1 MINRL
6 IEWSL
11 RNRFLVV
18 CGVFFLVAF
27 GTRALYRTPVDAIPD
42 LSENQVIVF
51 ADWVGR
57 SPQEVE
63 DQVTYPLSVGLQGL
77 AGVKT
82 VRANSM
88 FGFTLLTIIFEER
101 VDNYFARTRV
111 LERLNLLAAQ
121 LPAGVVPQLG
131 PDATGLGWVYQY
143 YLHVD
148 PTHSH
153 AGAHTNSDS
162 AFRTPHSALQ
172 YDLGQLRALQDWF
185 IRYQLN
191 AVQGVAEV
199 ASIGGFVRQYQ
210 IEVSSL
216 KMRARKVTL
225 KDVMD
230 AVGASNLNVGG
241 KVIEENGMEFVV
253 RGLGL
258 VKSLADLEN
267 IVLMERGGV
276 PIYLKD
282 VATVQIGGDFRRGTL
297 DVDGR
302 EVVGGI
308 IVMRNGE
315 NALATIN
322 RVKEKI
328 RQIQPSL
335 PPGVT
340 IKSFYDRAE
349 LIERTIDTLK
359 HALAEE
365 ILLVTLAHIVFLWHF
380 RSILIVTVPLP
391 LSILVSFILMERFGI
406 SSNIMSLSGIA
417 IAIGVLVDA
426 GIVMTENVIRHCER
440 AEEEKVRKWESEKAR
455 AAAVAV
461 ADTLSL
467 SHPLTLSPA
476 PSPHLTAEETWNVV
490 LTSAQQVGR
499 PIFFA
504 MVIIILAFLPVFA
517 LSGQEGKLF
526 HPLAFTKTFA
536 MIGSTILAVTIV
548 PALCSFLVRGPFH
561 AEDRNWVMR
570 VLLAIYDPILDLA
583 LRWRK
588 TVMTGAAL
596 LLAFALLIAFGIP
609 RPAMLWLAKATAGQT
624 VETVRPPAPTADTR
638 LKSGANESSPH
649 AGHGSAAPASLN
661 TYPLNT
667 EHSARILADFTARH
681 PRFTKLFTGF
691 GKDFMPTLNE
701 GSLLFMPVLLPS
713 TSLTEVKRVMSWQ
726 DRVIRSL
733 PEVESVG
740 GKLGRSET
748 ATDPAPVEMIETTI
762 MLKPEWLPTNRTYLG
777 FIKIPTV
784 YRNPAWRPNS
794 TKETLIAELTE
805 KLANVPGYVPGFLQ
819 PIENRILMLSTG
831 IRAQLG
837 VKILGGSLDDL
848 QRKAFEVE
856 RVVREVPGAVGV
868 APSRVQGKP
877 YLEVEVNRVA
887 MARFGLR
894 AQDVLDAVE
903 TGLGGKVISTTYQAA
918 ERVDPR
924 ERTGIQVRLQR
935 DERDDLER
943 LGDVLVAAPGGK
955 HIPLGQLASIR
966 RATGPSEIA
975 SENGRLRVF
984 VQANVQD
991 RDLTGFVEDV
1001 KRRVEKE
1008 ILPTLPPGMT
1018 IEYSGEYENLVR
1030 AQQTL
1035 FYIFPATLLIIF
1047 LLLYMVYHSAKEA
1060 AHVILAVPFALTGG
1074 VFLQYL
1080 LGYNFSVSVW
1090 VGYIALF
1097 GTAIQ
1102 TGVVMVVYLEEMVA
1116 KKQSACAAA
1125 GQPFTRDDLVQA
1137 IKDGA
1142 RLRLRPKVMTV
1153 ATIVASLLP
1162 IMWSHRPG
1170 SEVMQPL
1177 ATPVIGGMVSSLL
1190 HILVV
1195 TPVIFAILRERELKR
1210 VPASVS

>member
-27 GTRALYRTPVDAIPD
+27 GTRALFRTPVDAIPD

-51 ADWVGR
+51 ADWAGR

-88 FGFTLLTIIFEER
+88 FGFSMLTIIFEEK

-121 LPAGVVPQLG
+121 LPTGVVPQLG

-148 PTHSH
+148 PQLARAPTHTTSE
-153 AGAHTNSDS
+153 
-162 AFRTPHSALQ
+162 SALG

-241 KVIEENGMEFVV
+241 KVIDENGMEFVV

-308 IVMRNGE
+308 VVMRNGE

-328 RQIQPSL
+328 RAIQPSL

-365 ILLVTLAHIVFLWHF
+365 ILLVTLAHIIFLWHF

-391 LSILVSFILMERFGI
+391 LSILVSFILMEKFGI

-440 AEEEKVRKWESEKAR
+440 AEEEKGRKCSVISVPSSV
-455 AAAVAV
+455 AAGAVNATS
-461 ADTLSL
+461 ATNASSSL
-467 SHPLTLSPA
+467 APTGGEGRGEGVNAASTPAAPAAPPIPLNTEHS
-476 PSPHLTAEETWNVV
+476 SRLTAEETWQVV

-536 MIGSTILAVTIV
+536 MIGSTLLAVTIV
-548 PALCSFLVRGPFH
+548 PVLCSFLVRGPFH
-561 AEDRNWVMR
+561 SEDRNWVMR
-570 VLLAIYDPILDLA
+570 VLLAIYDPLLDLA

-588 TVMTGAAL
+588 TVMAGAAV
-596 LLAFALLIAFGIP
+596 LLALALAMAFGAP
-609 RPAMLWLAKATAGQT
+609 RDWVQ
-624 VETVRPPAPTADTR
+624 R
-638 LKSGANESSPH
+638 LDK
-649 AGHGSAAPASLN
+649 AGHSK
-661 TYPLNT
+661 
-667 EHSARILADFTARH
+667 LAHA
-681 PRFTKLFTGF
+681 FTGF

-740 GKLGRSET
+740 GKLGRAET

-837 VKILGGSLDDL
+837 VKILGGTLDDL

-856 RVVREVPGAVGV
+856 RIVREVPGAVGV

-903 TGLGGKVISTTYQAA
+903 TGLGGKVMSTTYQAA
-918 ERVDPR
+918 ERMDPR

-943 LGDVLVAAPGGK
+943 LGDVLVATPSGK

-966 RATGPSEIA
+966 RTTGPSEIA

-984 VQANVQD
+984 VQANVSD
-991 RDLTGFVEDV
+991 RDLTSFVEDV
-1001 KRRVEKE
+1001 KSRVEKE
-1008 ILPTLPPGMT
+1008 IAPTLPPGMT

-1035 FYIFPATLLIIF
+1035 YYIFPATLLIIF

-1116 KKQSACAAA
+1116 KKQAECAAA
-1125 GQPFTRDDLVQA
+1125 GQPFTRDDLIQA

-1195 TPVIFAILRERELKR
+1195 TPVIFAMLRERELK
-1210 VPASVS
+1210 SN

>member
-1 MINRL
+1 M
-6 IEWSL
+6 
-11 RNRFLVV
+11 
-18 CGVFFLVAF
+18 
-27 GTRALYRTPVDAIPD
+27 
-42 LSENQVIVF
+42 
-51 ADWVGR
+51 
-57 SPQEVE
+57 
-63 DQVTYPLSVGLQGL
+63 
-77 AGVKT
+77 
-82 VRANSM
+82 
-88 FGFTLLTIIFEER
+88 
-101 VDNYFARTRV
+101 
-111 LERLNLLAAQ
+111 
-121 LPAGVVPQLG
+121 
-131 PDATGLGWVYQY
+131 
-143 YLHVD
+143 
-148 PTHSH
+148 
-153 AGAHTNSDS
+153 
-162 AFRTPHSALQ
+162 
-172 YDLGQLRALQDWF
+172 
-185 IRYQLN
+185 
-191 AVQGVAEV
+191 
-199 ASIGGFVRQYQ
+199 
-210 IEVSSL
+210 
-216 KMRARKVTL
+216 
-225 KDVMD
+225 
-230 AVGASNLNVGG
+230 
-241 KVIEENGMEFVV
+241 
-253 RGLGL
+253 
-258 VKSLADLEN
+258 SLA
-267 IVLMERGGV
+267 
-276 PIYLKD
+276 
-282 VATVQIGGDFRRGTL
+282 
-297 DVDGR
+297 
-302 EVVGGI
+302 
-308 IVMRNGE
+308 
-315 NALATIN
+315 
-322 RVKEKI
+322 
-328 RQIQPSL
+328 
-335 PPGVT
+335 
-340 IKSFYDRAE
+340 
-349 LIERTIDTLK
+349 
-359 HALAEE
+359 
-365 ILLVTLAHIVFLWHF
+365 
-380 RSILIVTVPLP
+380 
-391 LSILVSFILMERFGI
+391 
-406 SSNIMSLSGIA
+406 GIA

-440 AEEEKVRKWESEKAR
+440 AEEEKRQKVSSAGVISNQSASANATDASQTPATPPNTPSLITHHSSVR
-455 AAAVAV
+455 
-461 ADTLSL
+461 
-467 SHPLTLSPA
+467 
-476 PSPHLTAEETWNVV
+476 LTAEETLAVV

-561 AEDRNWVMR
+561 SEDRNWVMR
-570 VLLAIYDPILDLA
+570 VLLAIYDPVLDWA

-588 TVMTGAAL
+588 TVMASAAL
-596 LLAFALLIAFGIP
+596 LLTLALAMAFGAP
-609 RPAMLWLAKATAGQT
+609 REWVQQL
-624 VETVRPPAPTADTR
+624 E
-638 LKSGANESSPH
+638 KSGHPKLAH
-649 AGHGSAAPASLN
+649 A
-661 TYPLNT
+661 
-667 EHSARILADFTARH
+667 FM
-681 PRFTKLFTGF
+681 GF

-726 DRVIRSL
+726 DRVIREL

-784 YRNPAWRPNS
+784 YRNPAWRPGS

-877 YLEVEVNRVA
+877 YLEVEVNRIA

-918 ERVDPR
+918 ERMDPR

-943 LGDVLVAAPGGK
+943 LGDVLVATPSGK
-955 HIPLGQLASIR
+955 HIPLGQLATIR

-991 RDLTGFVEDV
+991 RDLTSFVEDV
-1001 KRRVEKE
+1001 KQRVKKE
-1008 ILPTLPPGMT
+1008 IEPTLPPGMT

-1116 KKQSACAAA
+1116 KKQAERAAA
-1125 GQPFTRDDLVQA
+1125 GQPFTRDDLLQA

-1195 TPVIFAILRERELKR
+1195 TPVIFAMLRGREMKT
-1210 VPASVS
+1210 ASSK

>member
-1 MINRL
+1 
-6 IEWSL
+6 
-11 RNRFLVV
+11 
-18 CGVFFLVAF
+18 
-27 GTRALYRTPVDAIPD
+27 
-42 LSENQVIVF
+42 
-51 ADWVGR
+51 
-57 SPQEVE
+57 
-63 DQVTYPLSVGLQGL
+63 
-77 AGVKT
+77 
-82 VRANSM
+82 
-88 FGFTLLTIIFEER
+88 
-101 VDNYFARTRV
+101 
-111 LERLNLLAAQ
+111 
-121 LPAGVVPQLG
+121 
-131 PDATGLGWVYQY
+131 
-143 YLHVD
+143 
-148 PTHSH
+148 
-153 AGAHTNSDS
+153 
-162 AFRTPHSALQ
+162 
-172 YDLGQLRALQDWF
+172 
-185 IRYQLN
+185 
-191 AVQGVAEV
+191 
-199 ASIGGFVRQYQ
+199 
-210 IEVSSL
+210 
-216 KMRARKVTL
+216 
-225 KDVMD
+225 
-230 AVGASNLNVGG
+230 
-241 KVIEENGMEFVV
+241 
-253 RGLGL
+253 
-258 VKSLADLEN
+258 
-267 IVLMERGGV
+267 
-276 PIYLKD
+276 
-282 VATVQIGGDFRRGTL
+282 
-297 DVDGR
+297 
-302 EVVGGI
+302 
-308 IVMRNGE
+308 
-315 NALATIN
+315 
-322 RVKEKI
+322 
-328 RQIQPSL
+328 
-335 PPGVT
+335 
-340 IKSFYDRAE
+340 
-349 LIERTIDTLK
+349 
-359 HALAEE
+359 
-365 ILLVTLAHIVFLWHF
+365 
-380 RSILIVTVPLP
+380 
-391 LSILVSFILMERFGI
+391 
-406 SSNIMSLSGIA
+406 
-417 IAIGVLVDA
+417 
-426 GIVMTENVIRHCER
+426 
-440 AEEEKVRKWESEKAR
+440 
-455 AAAVAV
+455 
-461 ADTLSL
+461 
-467 SHPLTLSPA
+467 
-476 PSPHLTAEETWNVV
+476 
-490 LTSAQQVGR
+490 
-499 PIFFA
+499 

-536 MIGSTILAVTIV
+536 MIGSTLLAVTIV

-561 AEDRNWVMR
+561 SEDRNWVMR
-570 VLLAIYDPILDLA
+570 VLLAIYDPLLDLA
-583 LRWRK
+583 LRCRK
-588 TVMTGAAL
+588 TVMAGAAVL
-596 LLAFALLIAFGIP
+596 LVFALAVAFGMP
-609 RPAMLWLAKATAGQT
+609 KPLMLALAKATVGET
-624 VETVRPPAPTADTR
+624 VETVSPPASASDTR

-649 AGHGSAAPASLN
+649 AGHGPAAPAALN
-661 TYPLNT
+661 TDPLNT
-667 EHSARILADFTARH
+667 DHSGHLLAAFAERH

-784 YRNPAWRPNS
+784 FRNPAWRAGS

-856 RVVREVPGAVGV
+856 RIVREVPGAVGV

-903 TGLGGKVISTTYQAA
+903 TGLGGKVMSTTYQAA

-955 HIPLGQLASIR
+955 HIPLGQLATIR

-984 VQANVQD
+984 VQANVSD

-1008 ILPTLPPGMT
+1008 IAPTLPPGMT

-1035 FYIFPATLLIIF
+1035 YYIFPATLLIIF

-1116 KKQSACAAA
+1116 KKQAACAAA

-1190 HILVV
+1190 HILIV
-1195 TPVIFAILRERELKR
+1195 TPVIFAMLREGELKTK
-1210 VPASVS
+1210 

>member
-18 CGVFFLVAF
+18 CGVFFLIAF

-51 ADWVGR
+51 ADWAGR

-63 DQVTYPLSVGLQGL
+63 DQVTFPLSVGLQGL

-88 FGFTLLTIIFEER
+88 FGFTMLTIIFEER

-148 PTHSH
+148 PQH
-153 AGAHTNSDS
+153 ARSPAHTNSNS
-162 AFRTPHSALQ
+162 QLESEPPHVGS

-267 IVLMERGGV
+267 IVLMERGGI

-282 VATVQIGGDFRRGTL
+282 IATVQIGGDFRRGTL

-308 IVMRNGE
+308 VVMRNGE

-365 ILLVTLAHIVFLWHF
+365 IILVTLAHIIFLWHF

-391 LSILVSFILMERFGI
+391 LSILVSFILMEKFGI

-440 AEEEKVRKWESEKAR
+440 AEEEKRQKVISAGVISNQFASASGTDASQTS
-455 AAAVAV
+455 AAPLN
-461 ADTLSL
+461 TSSL
-467 SHPLTLSPA
+467 ITNHSSIR
-476 PSPHLTAEETWNVV
+476 LTAEETLAVV

-548 PALCSFLVRGPFH
+548 PVLCSILVRGPFH
-561 AEDRNWVMR
+561 SEDRNWVMR

-588 TVMTGAAL
+588 TVMACAAL
-596 LLAFALLIAFGIP
+596 LLTVALAMAFGAP
-609 RPAMLWLAKATAGQT
+609 REWLQRI
-624 VETVRPPAPTADTR
+624 E
-638 LKSGANESSPH
+638 KSGHPKLAH
-649 AGHGSAAPASLN
+649 A
-661 TYPLNT
+661 
-667 EHSARILADFTARH
+667 
-681 PRFTKLFTGF
+681 FTGF
-691 GKDFMPTLNE
+691 GKDFMPTLNA

-784 YRNPAWRPNS
+784 YRNPAWRAGS

-805 KLANVPGYVPGFLQ
+805 KLANVPGYIPGFLQ

-903 TGLGGKVISTTYQAA
+903 TGIGGKVISTTYQAA
-918 ERVDPR
+918 ERMDPR

-943 LGDVLVAAPGGK
+943 LGDVLVATPSGK
-955 HIPLGQLASIR
+955 QMPLGQLATIR
-966 RATGPSEIA
+966 RTTGPSEIA

-1001 KRRVEKE
+1001 KQRVKKE
-1008 ILPTLPPGMT
+1008 IEPTLPPGMT

-1074 VFLQYL
+1074 VFLQYI

-1116 KKQSACAAA
+1116 RKQDACAAA
-1125 GQPFTRDDLVQA
+1125 GQPFTRDDLIQA

-1195 TPVIFAILRERELKR
+1195 TPVTFAMLRERELR
-1210 VPASVS
+1210 PR

>member
-1 MINRL
+1 
-6 IEWSL
+6 
-11 RNRFLVV
+11 
-18 CGVFFLVAF
+18 
-27 GTRALYRTPVDAIPD
+27 
-42 LSENQVIVF
+42 
-51 ADWVGR
+51 
-57 SPQEVE
+57 
-63 DQVTYPLSVGLQGL
+63 
-77 AGVKT
+77 
-82 VRANSM
+82 
-88 FGFTLLTIIFEER
+88 
-101 VDNYFARTRV
+101 
-111 LERLNLLAAQ
+111 
-121 LPAGVVPQLG
+121 
-131 PDATGLGWVYQY
+131 
-143 YLHVD
+143 
-148 PTHSH
+148 
-153 AGAHTNSDS
+153 
-162 AFRTPHSALQ
+162 
-172 YDLGQLRALQDWF
+172 
-185 IRYQLN
+185 
-191 AVQGVAEV
+191 
-199 ASIGGFVRQYQ
+199 
-210 IEVSSL
+210 
-216 KMRARKVTL
+216 
-225 KDVMD
+225 
-230 AVGASNLNVGG
+230 
-241 KVIEENGMEFVV
+241 
-253 RGLGL
+253 
-258 VKSLADLEN
+258 
-267 IVLMERGGV
+267 
-276 PIYLKD
+276 
-282 VATVQIGGDFRRGTL
+282 
-297 DVDGR
+297 
-302 EVVGGI
+302 
-308 IVMRNGE
+308 
-315 NALATIN
+315 
-322 RVKEKI
+322 
-328 RQIQPSL
+328 
-335 PPGVT
+335 
-340 IKSFYDRAE
+340 
-349 LIERTIDTLK
+349 
-359 HALAEE
+359 
-365 ILLVTLAHIVFLWHF
+365 
-380 RSILIVTVPLP
+380 
-391 LSILVSFILMERFGI
+391 
-406 SSNIMSLSGIA
+406 
-417 IAIGVLVDA
+417 
-426 GIVMTENVIRHCER
+426 
-440 AEEEKVRKWESEKAR
+440 
-455 AAAVAV
+455 
-461 ADTLSL
+461 
-467 SHPLTLSPA
+467 
-476 PSPHLTAEETWNVV
+476 
-490 LTSAQQVGR
+490 
-499 PIFFA
+499 
-504 MVIIILAFLPVFA
+504 
-517 LSGQEGKLF
+517 
-526 HPLAFTKTFA
+526 
-536 MIGSTILAVTIV
+536 
-548 PALCSFLVRGPFH
+548 
-561 AEDRNWVMR
+561 
-570 VLLAIYDPILDLA
+570 
-583 LRWRK
+583 
-588 TVMTGAAL
+588 
-596 LLAFALLIAFGIP
+596 
-609 RPAMLWLAKATAGQT
+609 
-624 VETVRPPAPTADTR
+624 
-638 LKSGANESSPH
+638 
-649 AGHGSAAPASLN
+649 
-661 TYPLNT
+661 
-667 EHSARILADFTARH
+667 
-681 PRFTKLFTGF
+681 
-691 GKDFMPTLNE
+691 
-701 GSLLFMPVLLPS
+701 
-713 TSLTEVKRVMSWQ
+713 MSWQ

-784 YRNPAWRPNS
+784 YRNPAWRPGS

-877 YLEVEVNRVA
+877 YLEVEVNRIA

-918 ERVDPR
+918 ERMDPR

-943 LGDVLVAAPGGK
+943 LGDVLVATPSGK
-955 HIPLGQLASIR
+955 HIPLGQLATIR

-991 RDLTGFVEDV
+991 RDLTSFVEDV
-1001 KRRVEKE
+1001 KQRVKKE
-1008 ILPTLPPGMT
+1008 IEPTLPPGMT

-1116 KKQSACAAA
+1116 KKQAERAAA
-1125 GQPFTRDDLVQA
+1125 GQPFTRDDLLQA

-1195 TPVIFAILRERELKR
+1195 TPVIFAMLRERELKTK
-1210 VPASVS
+1210 